1 MDWITLGSATLRII
15 DHQLLQLWA
24 SSDYKYC
31 ATKDS
36 EVSRLTQSEVLA
48 QKYLLQIYGSERSE
62 DKQMCSTLFC

>member
-36 EVSRLTQSEVLA
+36 RVSRFTQSEVLA

>member
-36 EVSRLTQSEVLA
+36 GVSRFTQSEVLA